1 MWRVN
6 ALYVHDTLIVSNEN
20 RYSDKYC
27 SCIMVTIEE
36 LDCIVAAVYRP
47 PDAPTTSFGNMMQF
61 IQSYIDQ
68 SLDDKEY
75 DLYIAGDLNLPNI
88 CWTDLSINNS
98 LGGPGSD
105 TANIVLDFMA
115 RNFLSQV
122 VDKPTRGSNTLDLI
136 LTNRTQYICE
146 VQSCETS
153 LSDHNMV
160 SAVLGFDARS
170 KSPRHP
176 NPKPI
181 NDHTFYQLNFHEA
194 DLEKIN
200 EKMTNVDWQELWSLC
215 PKDEDGSSFAELI
228 RLTTMQICY
237 EHCPKKVPPDP
248 TKRPKISR
256 ERASLYRRRRKLKGR
271 ISCLKAANPS
281 STKIQPIQDELNQI
295 AYEIQQQIKTDLNYH
310 ERRAVDSVK
319 DNPRYFFSYAKRFSK
334 LKSNIGPLRD
344 AESGSLN
351 HNPAKMAN
359 ILQDQYASVFSDP
372 NSSTIKETT
381 HHLPKPGVSIS
392 TIKFSEK
399 DLAEAID
406 DMDSNASTSE
416 DDIPAIVLKRCKG
429 SISKALLILW
439 TNSLQSG
446 MIPAYYK
453 EQFVVPI
460 HKKGSKTEP
469 ENYRPVSLTSHVIKI
484 FERVIRKQL
493 VGYLEKNNLFSCKQ
507 HGFRKGRSCLTQ
519 LLKHYDYILNNYLNN
534 TETDVIYLDYAKAFD
549 KVDHNL
555 LLKKMSFYGIKG
567 ELYTW
572 LKQFL
577 TGRQQTVIV
586 DGHHSKKTIVLS
598 GVPQGT
604 VLGPILFL
612 MFVNDLECCIKDST
626 NSSFADDTKLSRQIT
641 TLQDTHILQ
650 TDLEEV
656 IKWSLDN
663 NMQLHEKK
671 FELMCYR
678 IPKNK
683 CFTDA
688 LPFMDDIASYTTPAG
703 IQIEQNSLVRDLG
716 VYMSS
721 DFSWTPH
728 INTMINSA
736 RTIASW
742 VLGVF
747 KDRSKLIMLQLYK
760 SLVRSRVEYS
770 CPLWDPSKVGDIQ
783 TIESIQREFTRRIA
797 GMSNLTYWERLQH
810 LKLQSLQRRRERY
823 SIIHVWKILNGLC
836 PNDINMGFKE
846 HQRNGTRVVIPTLD
860 TKAPKAAMTLYD
872 NSFAVRG
879 GRLWNTLP
887 KEVNQMTELH
897 SFKEKLGSFLNKI
910 PDKPPVRG
918 YSTSNRN
925 SILDWVNQKGELQT
939 AC

>member
-1 MWRVN
+1 MKF
-6 ALYVHDTLIVSNEN
+6 
-20 RYSDKYC
+20 SDKYC
-27 SCIMVTIEE
+27 SCITVTIEE

-47 PDAPTTSFGNMMQF
+47 PDAPTTSFSAMMQMV
-61 IQSYIDQ
+61 QNHIDV
-68 SLDDKEY
+68 SLEDKEY
-75 DLYIAGDLNLPNI
+75 DLYITGDFNLPNI
-88 CWTDLSINNS
+88 CWTDLSINNN

-105 TANIVLDFMA
+105 SANIMLEFMS

-136 LTNRTQYICE
+136 LTNRTNYICE
-146 VQSCETS
+146 VQTSETS

-160 SAVLGFDARS
+160 TAVLGFDARS
-170 KSPRHP
+170 NCSRRPH
-176 NPKPI
+176 PKPI

-194 DLEKIN
+194 DFEKID
-200 EKMTNVDWQELWSLC
+200 EKMSVINWDELWNIC
-215 PKDEDGSSFAELI
+215 PKDEDGSSYAELI
-228 RLTTMQICY
+228 RLTTLQICY
-237 EHCPKKVPPDP
+237 DHCPKKVPPDL
-248 TKRPKISR
+248 TKRPKISK
-256 ERASLYRRRRKLKGR
+256 ERRSLYRRKRKLKDR
-271 ISCLKAANPS
+271 ISCLKSVYPTS
-281 STKIQPIQDELNQI
+281 PKIQPIQEEINQI
-295 AYEIQQQIKTDLNYH
+295 AYQIQQQIKADLNYK
-310 ERRAVDSVK
+310 EKRAVDSVK

-334 LKSNIGPLRD
+334 LKSNIGPLKD
-344 AESGSLN
+344 PETGSLN
-351 HNPAKMAN
+351 YNPKKMAN
-359 ILQDQYASVFSDP
+359 ILQDQYVSVFSDP
-372 NSSTIKETT
+372 NSSTIKDTT
-381 HHLPKPGVSIS
+381 QHLPKPAFSIS
-392 TIKFSEK
+392 TINFSEK
-399 DLAEAID
+399 DLIDAID
-406 DMDSNASTSE
+406 DMDSNAATSE
-416 DDIPAIVLKRCKG
+416 DDIPAIVLKKCKR
-429 SISKALLILW
+429 SLSKALLILW
-439 TNSLQSG
+439 KSSLVSG
-446 MIPAYYK
+446 MIPEYYK

-493 VGYLEKNNLFSCKQ
+493 VGYLESNNLFSCKQ
-507 HGFRKGRSCLTQ
+507 HGFRRGRSCLTQ
-519 LLKHYDYILNNYLNN
+519 LLKHYDYILSNYLNN

-555 LLKKMSFYGIKG
+555 LLKKLSFYGIKG
-567 ELYTW
+567 ELYSW

-586 DGHHSKKTIVLS
+586 DGHHSKKTLVLS

-612 MFVNDLECCIKDST
+612 MYVNDLECCITNST

-641 TLQDTHILQ
+641 TLQDTHSLQ
-650 TDLEEV
+650 SDLEEV

-663 NMQLHEKK
+663 NMQLHESK
-671 FELMCYR
+671 FELVCYR
-678 IPKNK
+678 IPSNK
-683 CFTDA
+683 HFTDA

-703 IQIEQNSLVRDLG
+703 VKIEQNSLVRDLG
-716 VYMSS
+716 VNMSS

-728 INTMINSA
+728 INIMIKNA

-747 KDRSKLIMLQLYK
+747 KDRSKDVMLQLYK
-760 SLVRSRVEYS
+760 SLIRSRVEYS

-783 TIESIQREFTRRIA
+783 TIEGIQREFTRRIA
-797 GMSNLTYWERLQH
+797 GMSNLTYWERLGH

-823 SIIHVWKILNGLC
+823 SIIHVWKILNDIC

-846 HQRNGTRVVIPTLD
+846 HQRNGIRVVIPTLD
-860 TKAPKAAMTLYD
+860 TKASKAATTLYD
-872 NSFAVRG
+872 NSFAVKA

-887 KEVNQMTELH
+887 KEVNQMTEM
-897 SFKEKLGSFLNKI
+897 SRFKEKLGIFLNKI